1 MTVLTGSIEIVS
13 VAGMKMEPDGEPLA
27 GRVHPRGGFTLL
39 ELLCALAVVAILATL
54 AAPMAGNFR
63 ARAQGLQC
71 VNNLKGLG
79 AASLAYMNDHEN
91 RWPQVARP
99 EPEGQGAA
107 DTQREDV
114 TAVRWIETL
123 APYGVGE
130 KTWRCPTIEGQIRA
144 NGKAS
149 ATERKRIDYV
159 PTCFNAEPGSAMQW
173 PTHPWFI
180 ERNPSHGLGP
190 KLLLADGRVL
200 SMEDLLKQLP
210 EAR

>member
-1 MTVLTGSIEIVS
+1 
-13 VAGMKMEPDGEPLA
+13 MKAESGVEPSGV
-27 GRVHPRGGFTLL
+27 RSNQRFGFTLL

-79 AASLAYMNDHEN
+79 AASLGYMNDHEN
-91 RWPQVARP
+91 RWPQVAVP
-99 EPEGQGAA
+99 APIEQGAA
-107 DTQREDV
+107 DPQREDV
-114 TAVRWIETL
+114 TALRWIETL

-130 KTWRCPTIEGQIRA
+130 KTWHCPTIEGRIQA
-144 NGKAS
+144 NGKA
-149 ATERKRIDYV
+149 ATPGRKRIDYV
-159 PTCFNAEPGSAMQW
+159 PTCFNGEPGSAMQW
-173 PTHPWFI
+173 PNHPWFI

-190 KLLLADGRVL
+190 KLLLANGRVL
-200 SMEDLLKQLP
+200 AMEDLLKELP